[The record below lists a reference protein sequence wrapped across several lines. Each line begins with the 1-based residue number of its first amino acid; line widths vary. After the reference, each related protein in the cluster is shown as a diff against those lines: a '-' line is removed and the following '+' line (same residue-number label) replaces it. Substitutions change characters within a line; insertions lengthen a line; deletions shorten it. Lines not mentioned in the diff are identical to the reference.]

1 MLYLDIW
8 VGKEYDF
15 FDGVWRDLLTSYNG
29 HAITYDLQGNPTTYL
44 GCTLEWEKGRQLKKL
59 TKPDGTVITYTYN
72 ANGIRTGKVVNGAY
86 TDYILD
92 GTKILYEGRT
102 RNLTG
107 DGHANTVVPIYDGED
122 AVCGIFY
129 TGAPYYF
136 LKNLQGDVI
145 AITDYTGEVV
155 CRYTYD
161 AWGKVTG
168 ITGSLT
174 LIGTENPYRYRG
186 YYYDTETGLYY
197 VSSRYYDPE
206 IGRFLNSDEVGLM
219 SCFGLSVS
227 YNLFAYCE
235 NTPINMTDPRGYKA
249 TKLYSGV
256 VGFGLQILL
265 SANVLCY
272 QGFIGVEGL
281 WFAFTKNNNFGNGI
295 IPWCYW
301 FAGGSMGLTLDFNKI
316 LSKSFLNNPK
326 NVLKGFGLGFSISVG
341 VTFFLITAKRMEGPK
356 DYTRSFTFSSI
367 TTWGIT
373 VSKASGSNIST
384 YGVGYSKTI
393 GAKGTSIGKLLFG
406 TAKGASYYWALPI
419 NRNAK
424 ELYSL
429 VESKV

>member
-1 MLYLDIW
+1 
-8 VGKEYDF
+8 
-15 FDGVWRDLLTSYNG
+15 
-29 HAITYDLQGNPTTYL
+29 
-44 GCTLEWEKGRQLKKL
+44 LK
-59 TKPDGTVITYTYN
+59 TK
-72 ANGIRTGKVVNGAY
+72 
-86 TDYILD
+86 
-92 GTKILYEGRT
+92 
-102 RNLTG
+102 
-107 DGHANTVVPIYDGED
+107 
-122 AVCGIFY
+122 
-129 TGAPYYF
+129 
-136 LKNLQGDVI
+136 GDVI
-145 AITDYTGEVV
+145 GIVSSANETVAK
-155 CRYTYD
+155 YTYD
-161 AWGKVTG
+161 AWGKC
-168 ITGSLT
+168 
-174 LIGTENPYRYRG
+174 TEIEDNSTNEISRINPYRYRG

-301 FAGGSMGLTLDFNKI
+301 FVGGSMGLTLDFNKI
-316 LSKSFLNNPK
+316 LSKSFLKNPK

-341 VTFFLITAKRMEGPK
+341 VTFFLITAKRMEDPK

-406 TAKGASYYWALPI
+406 TAKGASFYWALPI

>member
-1 MLYLDIW
+1 M
-8 VGKEYDF
+8 
-15 FDGVWRDLLTSYNG
+15 
-29 HAITYDLQGNPTTYL
+29 
-44 GCTLEWEKGRQLKKL
+44 
-59 TKPDGTVITYTYN
+59 
-72 ANGIRTGKVVNGAY
+72 
-86 TDYILD
+86 
-92 GTKILYEGRT
+92 
-102 RNLTG
+102 
-107 DGHANTVVPIYDGED
+107 
-122 AVCGIFY
+122 CGIIY
-129 TGAPYYF
+129 NNTPYYF
-136 LKNLQGDVI
+136 IKNLQGDII
-145 AITDYTGEVV
+145 AIVDKDAQTIA
-155 CRYTYD
+155 RYSYD
-161 AWGKVTG
+161 AWGVPEIKSDSSDCQ
-168 ITGSLT
+168 IAA
-174 LIGTENPYRYRG
+174 INPFRYRG
-186 YYYDTETGLYY
+186 YYYDEEIGFYY

-301 FAGGSMGLTLDFNKI
+301 FVGGSMGLTLDFNKI